1 MMNIQEALLL
11 NLRYRLCLI
20 FAIYLISSADV
31 LLGCADFVFV
41 LGKSSDSANNE
52 QIKETVINAAKYLE
66 LDSGLHR
73 ASLITGVPTRT
84 HATDF
89 DKFTP
94 DARRSSRSLDEA
106 LENAARLAISKR
118 RSGVPIVLILV
129 DDGTSAFSSLAA
141 TQGLFQS
148 FLKKHHYIHFYIIS
162 EKAERL
168 KNSLTLKDSEATLVS
183 RKGNEAE
190 SLSSFIKCESR
201 LKTNEF
207 RRKPASGPFGSTT
220 SRPTLVQRTLSP
232 NELRVRPNIQLQQRV
247 TANRNITTNN
257 RNSCQFDIVLLMD
270 LSGGVTDRTRQA
282 YLKMATELIN
292 VLTLDEFA
300 SQVALVRYSGP
311 GRSDTV
317 FRLQKHRNST
327 ALVQELRRATA
338 LGGTT
343 RTADALL
350 YAKHE
355 FDEKFG
361 GRSKARKI
369 IVLFSDGYS
378 QDDPIEAAI
387 ILKKEKIHV
396 YSVAVEDNEL
406 PPNLDQLRAVAS
418 DSQSVF
424 LDAQFGS
431 LKQKLAKCK

>member
-1 MMNIQEALLL
+1 MNVQDALLL
-11 NLRYRLCLI
+11 NLRNRLCLI
-20 FAIYLISSADV
+20 FAIYLISSADI

-52 QIKETVINAAKYLE
+52 QIKEAVINAAKYLE

-84 HATDF
+84 HVTDF
-89 DKFTP
+89 DRFATTEKFIETVRDLEFVPAEDEP

-118 RSGVPIVLILV
+118 RSSIPIVLILV

-168 KNSLTLKDSEATLVS
+168 KNSLTLKDNEATLVS

-190 SLSSFIKCESR
+190 SLRSFIKCESR

-207 RRKPASGPFGSTT
+207 RRKPAGGSFGSTT
-220 SRPTLVQRTLSP
+220 SRS
-232 NELRVRPNIQLQQRV
+232 
-247 TANRNITTNN
+247 RNIIS
-257 RNSCQFDIVLLMD
+257 RCQFDIVLLMD
-270 LSGGVTDRTRQA
+270 FSGGVTDRTRQA
-282 YLKMATELIN
+282 YLKMATELIS

-300 SQVALVRYSGP
+300 SQVAMVRYSGP
-311 GRSDTV
+311 GRSETM
-317 FRLQKHRNST
+317 FGLKKHRNST
-327 ALVQELRRATA
+327 ELVQELRRATA

-369 IVLFSDGYS
+369 LVLFSDGYS

-396 YSVAVEDNEL
+396 YTVAVEDNEL